1 MREKS
6 ALLCVPASRTPCPF
20 QNDND
25 DDDDDMAIA
34 AGGNDTLVGRFVQE
48 DTVPWY
54 RKRNL
59 RLLYLLMFPT
69 CIGIEM
75 TSG

>member
-1 MREKS
+1 
-6 ALLCVPASRTPCPF
+6 
-20 QNDND
+20 
-25 DDDDDMAIA
+25 MAIG
-34 AGGNDTLVGRFVQE
+34 AGGDDTIINRLVQE
-48 DTVPWY
+48 DRVPWY

-75 TSG
+75 TSGYVLLPRCKNKLIETTS

>member
-1 MREKS
+1 
-6 ALLCVPASRTPCPF
+6 
-20 QNDND
+20 
-25 DDDDDMAIA
+25 MAVGA
-34 AGGNDTLVGRFVQE
+34 VSSSGGDAIIPRMLAE
-48 DTVPWY
+48 DQVPWY

-59 RLLYLLMFPT
+59 RMLYLIMFPT

>member
-1 MREKS
+1 
-6 ALLCVPASRTPCPF
+6 
-20 QNDND
+20 
-25 DDDDDMAIA
+25 MAIG
-34 AGGNDTLVGRFVQE
+34 AGGDDTIINRLVQE
-48 DTVPWY
+48 DKVPWY

-59 RLLYLLMFPT
+59 RLLYLLMCPT

>member
-1 MREKS
+1 MTIS
-6 ALLCVPASRTPCPF
+6 
-20 QNDND
+20 N
-25 DDDDDMAIA
+25 
-34 AGGNDTLVGRFVQE
+34 GGNDTFLQRHVQE
-48 DTVPWY
+48 DKVPWY

-59 RLLYLLMFPT
+59 RLLYLVMFPT

>member
-1 MREKS
+1 
-6 ALLCVPASRTPCPF
+6 
-20 QNDND
+20 
-25 DDDDDMAIA
+25 MAVGA
-34 AGGNDTLVGRFVQE
+34 AVGNDTINRFVQ
-48 DTVPWY
+48 DDKVPWY
-54 RKRNL
+54 KKSNL

>member
-1 MREKS
+1 MQSS
-6 ALLCVPASRTPCPF
+6 ASLSNTGTF
-20 QNDND
+20 DNMVKTGESAD
-25 DDDDDMAIA
+25 PIV
-34 AGGNDTLVGRFVQE
+34 TRLVEE
-48 DTVPWY
+48 DKVPWY